1 MVNSRF
7 TESVISFMRDAI
19 SKAQG
24 NEVFFGG
31 VINQEGVV
39 ISVEVAARGHKSAV
53 PVQSEIA
60 QRAHVLIHNH
70 PSGGLQPSEA
80 DLAVASHA
88 AERSQGFYIVNN
100 DISDVYV
107 VVEPVKPKKIVKLDL
122 DNVAHYISAGG
133 PLDASSDFFEERPS
147 QIDLLRNICSVLND
161 NGIGVFEAGT
171 GVGKSYGYLIPAILW
186 AFQNKQRIVISTGTI
201 NLQQQLAEKDLPAAK
216 KITGKDIKSILL
228 KGRQNYVCLRRLN
241 DVAKEPDLFFEGD
254 ELNIILEWIKETGT
268 GSRSDLSF
276 VPSEYLW
283 SRICSESDACMGMK
297 CPYHQDCFV
306 MKVRKEAADALIL
319 VVNHHLLF
327 ADIEMRMGGFGYED
341 MAVLPPYKHIVF
353 DEAHGM
359 ENAATSFFSESFT
372 KFKIARQLNILYRK
386 RKNGSLTG
394 HVFALTALS
403 QEADMSGEI
412 ISATDYVLNQCK
424 KLDMAALDVLENQY
438 TLRLK
443 DSTEKLFVSVLV
455 EMEKLGKALVDCTG
469 LFRELIESIDEE
481 LRDSAPV
488 WETKSVLRR
497 LESMAQLCKNFVSWS
512 EKEETVFFIEKAR
525 SSSQGVGESPVFCR
539 FIQAPLHV
547 SYKMNEGIFETMDSV
562 VCTSAT
568 IKSGNSFNYWL
579 QRSGICFADQ
589 ERVCVKDFES
599 PFPYDRNMLMAIPQ
613 DIPFPD
619 SRDYFAYI
627 EKAVS
632 QLILAVGGKTLVL
645 FTSYEALRSTWE
657 GVRALLVGSGITV
670 LKQGDD
676 DRFRLLEHFKT
687 DISSVLFATDSFWE
701 GVDVPGESLSQV
713 IIAKLPFSVPS
724 DPIFAARCEAIE
736 KKGGNPFVELSI
748 PDAVIKFRQGVG
760 RLIRRSTDRGVVI
773 ILDKRIITKP
783 YGKTFLSSIPSCKH
797 MVAPLEDIKKSVE
810 YFIG

>member
-1 MVNSRF
+1 MIANFSFGFLIGGAKMVIQWRWDELVFGKVAFSFSISNLFLTFVTAIGVVLFPSLKRMEEDQLPNLYVKIRDTISPLLF
-7 TESVISFMRDAI
+7 YVMLLYFPGCWILEMWLPAYSESLVYIGILLPIIIFSTKV
-19 SKAQG
+19 SLLTNNYLKAYRK
-24 NEVFFGG
+24 EKMMLL
-31 VINQEGVV
+31 INV
-39 ISVEVAARGHKSAV
+39 ISVVIGFVLFLLGSYVFSSLDFVLYSTVFVIMLRSIASEVAVMKCV
-53 PVQSEIA
+53 KKNFT
-60 QRAHVLIHNH
+60 L
-70 PSGGLQPSEA
+70 
-80 DLAVASHA
+80 D
-88 AERSQGFYIVNN
+88 YIV
-100 DISDVYV
+100 
-107 VVEPVKPKKIVKLDL
+107 E
-122 DNVAHYISAGG
+122 
-133 PLDASSDFFEERPS
+133 
-147 QIDLLRNICSVLND
+147 
-161 NGIGVFEAGT
+161 
-171 GVGKSYGYLIPAILW
+171 
-186 AFQNKQRIVISTGTI
+186 
-201 NLQQQLAEKDLPAAK
+201 
-216 KITGKDIKSILL
+216 
-228 KGRQNYVCLRRLN
+228 
-241 DVAKEPDLFFEGD
+241 
-254 ELNIILEWIKETGT
+254 
-268 GSRSDLSF
+268 
-276 VPSEYLW
+276 
-283 SRICSESDACMGMK
+283 
-297 CPYHQDCFV
+297 FV
-306 MKVRKEAADALIL
+306 MTVAFVAIVQLLSLWWACLAYFGVL
-319 VVNHHLLF
+319 VV
-327 ADIEMRMGGFGYED
+327 Y
-341 MAVLPPYKHIVF
+341 
-353 DEAHGM
+353 
-359 ENAATSFFSESFT
+359 S
-372 KFKIARQLNILYRK
+372 ILYRK
-386 RKNGSLTG
+386 RKNGALTG

-589 ERVCVKDFES
+589 ERVYVKDFES

-724 DPIFAARCEAIE
+724 DPIFAARCENERRLVQISFRDVLYDLLYNPDTTLFM
-736 KKGGNPFVELSI
+736 KKGSDQG
-748 PDAVIKFRQGVG
+748 AVVKNGLEMLLLQAFGSWDIWNRQ
-760 RLIRRSTDRGVVI
+760 L
-773 ILDKRIITKP
+773 
-783 YGKTFLSSIPSCKH
+783 
-797 MVAPLEDIKKSVE
+797 
-810 YFIG
+810 